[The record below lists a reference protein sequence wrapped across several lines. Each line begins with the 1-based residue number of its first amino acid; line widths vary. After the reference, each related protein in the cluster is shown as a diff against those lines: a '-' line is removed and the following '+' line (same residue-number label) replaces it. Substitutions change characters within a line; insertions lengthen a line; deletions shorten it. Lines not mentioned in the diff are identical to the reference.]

1 MAELAD
7 AQASGACGSNIV
19 RVQVPLPALFFCLC
33 TGYLFSAI
41 VKRSL
46 HSHFS
51 VNTATFSFISSYNC
65 SIPSQFSFIFQAQML
80 HMGESS
86 SVL

>member
-19 RVQVPLPALFFCLC
+19 RVQVPLPALFFCLRTDLQKGRC
-33 TGYLFSAI
+33 I
-41 VKRSL
+41 
-46 HSHFS
+46 HIFS
-51 VNTATFSFISSYNC
+51 VNTATFSFIFYYDC
-65 SIPSQFSFIFQAQML
+65 SAPSQSPFIFQAQMI
-80 HMGESS
+80 HTGESS